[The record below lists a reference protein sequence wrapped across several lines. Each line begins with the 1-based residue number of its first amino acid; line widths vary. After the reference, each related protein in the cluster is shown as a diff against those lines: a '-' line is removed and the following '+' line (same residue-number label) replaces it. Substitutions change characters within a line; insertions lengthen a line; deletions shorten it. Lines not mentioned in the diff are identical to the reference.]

1 LYLAIDRTQWG
12 RVNLLVVSLIYNRRG
27 LPIYITNLSKKGNSN
42 FSEQQEALGKALAL
56 FPDYKKVVLGDR
68 EFCSIE
74 LAKWLSEQKQVYFCL
89 RMKKSLYVE
98 MEKEIWKP
106 LKELELKPG
115 VSVYLRGIK
124 VTKSHGFGGAN
135 LVAKWKKKYRGWS
148 PEEAWFILS
157 NLPELDDAIKAYQK
171 RMGIEE
177 MFRDFKTGGYNLEG
191 TQVKGERLISL
202 TLLITLAYCQSTI
215 VGGKI
220 VRKGVANYVN
230 RPTEKPRKYRRHSH
244 FYTGNR
250 GETWLNGLEVFAE
263 EIEQLMANCPRH
275 RLNYQRGKRAA
286 RLVKSAF

>member
-1 LYLAIDRTQWG
+1 
-12 RVNLLVVSLIYNRRG
+12 
-27 LPIYITNLSKKGNSN
+27 
-42 FSEQQEALGKALAL
+42 
-56 FPDYKKVVLGDR
+56 
-68 EFCSIE
+68 
-74 LAKWLSEQKQVYFCL
+74 
-89 RMKKSLYVE
+89 
-98 MEKEIWKP
+98 MEKEIWTP
-106 LKELELKPG
+106 LKELALKPG
-115 VSVYLRGIK
+115 ISVYLKGIK
-124 VTKSHGFGGAN
+124 VTKCHGFEGAS
-135 LVAKWKKKYRGWS
+135 LVAKWKRKYRGLS

-177 MFRDFKTGGYNLEG
+177 MFRDFKNGGYNKEG

-220 VRKGVANYVN
+220 VKKGVANYVN

-250 GETWLNGLEVFAE
+250 GETWLNGLEVKAE